1 MPNSKLQ
8 NRYLIYLENLSI
20 FERCRCRS
28 YYKRG
33 ERLPTCIDCVAQNGN
48 LMFLSPWGKFFS
60 ALSIAVCATYLP
72 WLRVETNSTKTL
84 FPCFDI
90 AHCLRWNEKQKYEKK
105 NTAAREKHFTIQSC
119 LVITCFMC
127 SPSPRDVSITM
138 WCNHG
143 QKRAHRQ
150 FRNANCVDRSMMDW
164 KMIVAKFLWML
175 CKASNFIGTRL
186 RKNVDSQQ
194 IIAIEFV
201 WKWNNFK
208 IISVNKLEIEVLP
221 WKALKRHVLPC
232 QQTFF
237 AKVNPPLRVVH
248 TKRWEWKKVEN
259 HVCLEI

>member
-1 MPNSKLQ
+1 MPIILQ
-8 NRYLIYLENLSI
+8 EGRTIAYMYRL
-20 FERCRCRS
+20 RS
-28 YYKRG
+28 PKWKFNVFVTMG
-33 ERLPTCIDCVAQNGN
+33 QV
-48 LMFLSPWGKFFS
+48 FLS
-60 ALSIAVCATYLP
+60 AVDC
-72 WLRVETNSTKTL
+72 
-84 FPCFDI
+84 
-90 AHCLRWNEKQKYEKK
+90 CLRDIFAVITSGNKFYKNTFSLFWYCALFEMKREAKIRKK

-232 QQTFF
+232 QQTFLQ
-237 AKVNPPLRVVH
+237 K
-248 TKRWEWKKVEN
+248 
-259 HVCLEI
+259 